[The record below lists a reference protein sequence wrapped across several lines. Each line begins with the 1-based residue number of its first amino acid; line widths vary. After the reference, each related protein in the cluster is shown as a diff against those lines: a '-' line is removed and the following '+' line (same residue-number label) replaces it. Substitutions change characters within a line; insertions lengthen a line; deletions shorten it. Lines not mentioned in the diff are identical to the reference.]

1 MALEGSAMI
10 VTTYLE
16 TTTPVL
22 GLYFSTL
29 CDCERSI
36 LAAYSMA
43 YLGLERASCGWH
55 EGTAALE

>member
-1 MALEGSAMI
+1 MI